1 MLYLLLSLQE
11 EFKIFFKKNNWEDI
25 FVMLHSPV
33 RKVLGP
39 NLTRGDTALSPAT
52 AAVPTAANNR
62 FIFSRVVNE
71 ISQQFLPSCWADF

>member
-1 MLYLLLSLQE
+1 
-11 EFKIFFKKNNWEDI
+11 
-25 FVMLHSPV
+25 MLHSPV

-62 FIFSRVVNE
+62 FIFSRVDNE
-71 ISQQFLPSCWADF
+71 ISQQLLPPCWADF

>member
-1 MLYLLLSLQE
+1 
-11 EFKIFFKKNNWEDI
+11 
-25 FVMLHSPV
+25 MLHSPV

-71 ISQQFLPSCWADF
+71 ISQQFLPPCWADF